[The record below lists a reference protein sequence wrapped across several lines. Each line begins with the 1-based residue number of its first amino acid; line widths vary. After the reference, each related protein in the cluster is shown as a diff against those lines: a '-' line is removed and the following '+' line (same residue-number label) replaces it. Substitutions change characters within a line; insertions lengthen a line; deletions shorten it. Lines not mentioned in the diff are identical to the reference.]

1 MSRTYRRRRYRQY
14 WNSDDPLLAFNA
26 FEKDIVWQ
34 DVDYIKEHHC
44 YTAILGYTVKYKKG
58 SKTGRKMVAIANSDA
73 ATIRHKEPGP
83 GWFRTES
90 TQAPYRRRARDL
102 IQQYLNGTIEDVVLE
117 SMPYLE
123 YWT

>member
-1 MSRTYRRRRYRQY
+1 MARTYRRKNEKPAWWITEELVEVHGTHRYE
-14 WNSDDPLLAFNA
+14 WVPIDPQSAL
-26 FEKDIVWQ
+26 
-34 DVDYIKEHHC
+34 
-44 YTAILGYTVKYKKG
+44 YKKNLA
-58 SKTGRKMVAIANSDA
+58 KHHSDA
-73 ATIRHKEPGP
+73 GSHNFKEPGP
-83 GWFRTES
+83 SFFRRET